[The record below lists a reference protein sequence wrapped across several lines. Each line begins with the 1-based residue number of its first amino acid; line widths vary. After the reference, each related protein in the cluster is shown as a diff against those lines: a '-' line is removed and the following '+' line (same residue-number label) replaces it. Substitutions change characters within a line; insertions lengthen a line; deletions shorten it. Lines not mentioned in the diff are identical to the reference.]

1 MENFF
6 KKALIFSLLILS
18 LSGFYHLV
26 YEGLLL
32 KETNAEINW
41 IKRALEK
48 VSFSK
53 FDPSVFQ
60 NDHEIQLL
68 SGQEK
73 EKTLEFLKIDIN
85 QASLEE
91 LISLPRIG
99 PAIAKRIVESR
110 SLSGPFSKLEDL
122 GRVKGLGPKSLEI
135 LREWIRF
142 SNAVSLHRT
151 SRHESIH
158 NNERLSSSS
167 EGSV

>member
-6 KKALIFSLLILS
+6 KKVLVFSLLVLS

-32 KETNAEINW
+32 KETNAETNW
-41 IKRALEK
+41 IMRALEK
-48 VSFSK
+48 VSFNK
-53 FDPSVFQ
+53 FDPRVFQ
-60 NDHEIQLL
+60 NSHEIQLL
-68 SGQEK
+68 SGEEK

-91 LISLPRIG
+91 LISLPRVG
-99 PAIAKRIVESR
+99 PAIAQRIVDTR

-135 LREWIRF
+135 LKEWIRF
-142 SNAVSLHRT
+142 R
-151 SRHESIH
+151 
-158 NNERLSSSS
+158 SS
-167 EGSV
+167 EGSA

>member
-6 KKALIFSLLILS
+6 KKALVFSLLILS

-26 YEGLLL
+26 YEGLLW

-41 IKRALEK
+41 IMRALEK
-48 VSFSK
+48 VSFTN
-53 FDPSVFQ
+53 FDSSVFQ
-60 NDHEIQLL
+60 NSHEIQLL

-85 QASLEE
+85 HASLEE

-99 PAIAKRIVESR
+99 PAIARRIVETR
-110 SLSGPFSKLEDL
+110 SASGPFSKLEDL

-135 LREWIRF
+135 LKDWIRF
-142 SNAVSLHRT
+142 R
-151 SRHESIH
+151 
-158 NNERLSSSS
+158 SS
-167 EGSV
+167 EGSA